1 VWELGKRDH
10 ADNVGPADAVFIDAH
25 RNLIEDLRQK
35 KTLRTV
41 AVLGI
46 SDLCI
51 VETDD
56 AVLIMPR
63 ERAQDVRAVVDE
75 LTRRGGPV

>member
-1 VWELGKRDH
+1 
-10 ADNVGPADAVFIDAH
+10 
-25 RNLIEDLRQK
+25 LRSNKAQ
-35 KTLRTV
+35 RTV
-41 AVLGI
+41 ALLGV